1 MSVPS
6 KSGRIN
12 LMDNTGNAKGYNLT
26 QKQLNISEM
35 GNGNIGHYM
44 EENNLS
50 KFFFGK
56 KNIDALQDY
65 IQFKVF
71 KETKQRISRQSDM
84 ELLVIMRSIFFSN
97 AKHIDCDILEQ
108 VKELNN
114 IVIKSALGSIIG
126 NLQQYEQYKRDASSG
141 IKVMEAPE
149 FVSQK
154 GRGPNEF
161 PKF

>member
-12 LMDNTGNAKGYNLT
+12 LLNSKGGRSYKLT
-26 QKQLNISEM
+26 QSQLNISEM

-56 KNIDALQDY
+56 QNIDALQDY

-71 KETKQRISRQSDM
+71 KETNKRISRQSDM

-97 AKHIDCDILEQ
+97 AKHLECNIVEQ
-108 VKELNN
+108 VRELNDLVLKAS
-114 IVIKSALGSIIG
+114 IGSIIS
-126 NLQQYEQYKRDASSG
+126 NLQQYEKYKVDVSSG
-141 IKVMEAPE
+141 IKVLEPPV
-149 FVSQK
+149 FVSEK
-154 GRGPNEF
+154 GRGPNEY

>member
-12 LMDNTGNAKGYNLT
+12 LLNSKGGQSYKLT
-26 QKQLNISEM
+26 QSQLNISDM

-56 KNIDALQDY
+56 QNIDAIQDY

-71 KETKQRISRQSDM
+71 KETKKRISRQSDM
-84 ELLVIMRSIFFSN
+84 ELLVIMRSI
-97 AKHIDCDILEQ
+97 HISDGKNLECNILEQ
-108 VKELNN
+108 VKDLNGL
-114 IVIKSALGSIIG
+114 VIKSCIGCIIS
-126 NLQQYEQYKRDASSG
+126 NLQQYEKYKIDSSTG
-141 IKVMEAPE
+141 IKPMDPPV
-149 FVSQK
+149 FVSEK
-154 GRGPNEF
+154 GRGPNEYPQF
-161 PKF
+161 

>member
-12 LMDNTGNAKGYNLT
+12 LLDNKGGRSYKLT
-26 QKQLNISEM
+26 QQKLEISEM

-44 EENNLS
+44 EESNLS
-50 KFFFGK
+50 NFFFGK

-71 KETKQRISRQSDM
+71 KETKKRISRQSDM

-97 AKHIDCDILEQ
+97 AKHINCDILEQ
-108 VKELNN
+108 VKELNE
-114 IVIKSALGSIIG
+114 IVIKSAIGSIIS
-126 NLQQYEQYKRDASSG
+126 NMQQYEQYKKDASSG
-141 IKVMEAPE
+141 IKVMEPPV
-149 FVSQK
+149 FVSEK